1 MEHYDGAF
9 HRDQRKLLLYDDWNS
24 WGDVIANIMTLSR
37 NKPCEGSQPSQGYKE
52 DIMGKLSDK
61 VALITGGTSG
71 IGKATALL
79 FAEEGANVVITGR
92 RAELGQHL
100 VREIQQRAARGIFV
114 QADHSKADDCSRVV
128 EQTLAEFGRVDILF
142 NNAGIVT
149 SGTAETTTDEVW
161 NDTLAINVTAVWRM
175 CKLVIPIMKKQGY
188 GAIVN
193 NGSDWSV
200 VAGTDALPYIA
211 SKGAVGMM
219 TKAMALDYARE
230 NIRVNA
236 VCPGDTLVDRWIEK
250 GYFENSD
257 PVTIAEALEESS
269 AYIPMG
275 RFGKPE
281 EIAQAVLFLASDDS
295 SFITGHLLLVDGGN
309 TAQ

>member
-1 MEHYDGAF
+1 MK
-9 HRDQRKLLLYDDWNS
+9 KLLDK
-24 WGDVIANIMTLSR
+24 IAI
-37 NKPCEGSQPSQGYKE
+37 
-52 DIMGKLSDK
+52 
-61 VALITGGTSG
+61 ITGGTSG

-79 FAEEGANVVITGR
+79 FAEQGANVVITGR
-92 RAELGQHL
+92 RAELGQR
-100 VREIQQRAARGIFV
+100 VENEIRARGVRGVFIE
-114 QADHSKADDCSRVV
+114 ADHTQADDCSRVV
-128 EQTLAEFGRVDILF
+128 ERTLAEFGRVDILF

-149 SGTAETTTDEVW
+149 SGTAETTSEEIW
-161 NDTLAINVTAVWRM
+161 NQTLAINVTAVWRM
-175 CKLVIPIMKKQGY
+175 SKLVIPHMRRQGR
-188 GAIVN
+188 GVIVN

-200 VAGTDALPYIA
+200 VAGRDAFPYVM
-211 SKGAVGMM
+211 SKGAVAMM

-236 VCPGDTLVDRWIEK
+236 VCPGDTFVERWVEK
-250 GYFENSD
+250 GYFEGSD
-257 PVTIAEALEESS
+257 PVTIEEAMKESS

-281 EIAQAVLFLASDDS
+281 EIAQAVLFLASEDS

>member
-1 MEHYDGAF
+1 M
-9 HRDQRKLLLYDDWNS
+9 K
-24 WGDVIANIMTLSR
+24 
-37 NKPCEGSQPSQGYKE
+37 
-52 DIMGKLSDK
+52 KLSGK
-61 VALITGGTSG
+61 VAIITGGTSG

-79 FAEEGANVVITGR
+79 FAEAGADVVITGR
-92 RAELGQHL
+92 RAELGKDVETAIRQMG
-100 VREIQQRAARGIFV
+100 VRCVFV
-114 QADHSKADDCSRVV
+114 EADHSKADDCSRVV
-128 EQTLAEFGRVDILF
+128 ERTLAEFNRIDILF

-149 SGTAETTTDEVW
+149 SGTAETTSDEVW
-161 NDTLAINVTAVWRM
+161 SATLAINVTAVWRM
-175 CKLVIPIMKKQGY
+175 CKLVLPIMKRQG
-188 GAIVN
+188 GGVIVN

-200 VAGTDALPYIA
+200 VAGRDAFPYIA

-219 TKAMALDYARE
+219 TKALALDFVRE

-236 VCPGDTLVDRWIEK
+236 VCPGDTFVERWVEK
-250 GYFENSD
+250 GYFEGSD
-257 PVTIAEALEESS
+257 PVTIEAAMKASS

-281 EIAQAVLFLASDDS
+281 EIAKAVLFLASDDS

>member
-1 MEHYDGAF
+1 MTK
-9 HRDQRKLLLYDDWNS
+9 KLA
-24 WGDVIANIMTLSR
+24 G
-37 NKPCEGSQPSQGYKE
+37 Q
-52 DIMGKLSDK
+52 
-61 VALITGGTSG
+61 VAIITGATSG

-79 FAEEGANVVITGR
+79 FAQEGADLVITGR
-92 RAELGQHL
+92 RAELGQR
-100 VREIQQRAARGIFV
+100 VDSEIKDLGARCLFV
-114 QADHSKADDCSRVV
+114 EADHSQADDCSRVV
-128 EQTLAEFGRVDILF
+128 ERTLAKFGRVDILF

-149 SGTAETTTDEVW
+149 SGTAETTSEEIW
-161 NDTLAINVTAVWRM
+161 NETLAINVTAVWRM
-175 CKLVIPIMKKQGY
+175 SKLVIPHMKQQGK
-188 GAIVN
+188 GVIVN

-200 VAGTDALPYIA
+200 VAGKDAFPYIA

-236 VCPGDTLVDRWIEK
+236 VCPGDTLVDRWIERDFK
-250 GYFENSD
+250 GSD
-257 PVTIAEALEESS
+257 PVSIEEAIKESS
-269 AYIPMG
+269 AYLPMG

-295 SFITGHLLLVDGGN
+295 SFVTGHLLLVDGGN